1 MFYCFPYCFIVNISV
16 TKFRILLAAT
26 PLDSQELLEGH
37 LEGGRGI
44 FLTALSLVVVEVLC
58 SFIVK
63 GENHI
68 GPVVSAI
75 LRY

>member
-1 MFYCFPYCFIVNISV
+1 MNISV

-26 PLDSQELLEGH
+26 PLDSQEVLEGH
-37 LEGGRGI
+37 LEGGGI
-44 FLTALSLVVVEVLC
+44 FLTALSLVVVEVPC
-58 SFIVK
+58 RFTVK